1 MKHIDTIII
10 GSGISGFS
18 LARKLSQANIG
29 NCIFEANK
37 IGGCIDSATYQDF
50 WFEMGAHTIYN
61 SYSDT
66 IEYIQNNTL
75 EQNIQPRKKAPFLFV
90 QPNNKIQSIFTN
102 LNPFTL
108 ALNFIKNRKTL
119 KNNKTVS
126 EYAKKVFGESNYTK
140 TLKYCFNAV
149 LSQNSENFPMKYL
162 FKKYDRNTSLP
173 RSFTLKN
180 GLSGLFE
187 KNSQNIIKE
196 KVTKIIKV
204 KDKWIL
210 KTNHSKYSCDN
221 LCFATPWYVTERLL
235 KNILPTIT
243 NHPYRPTTSKLTSIG
258 IVIRKENLE
267 HIKNIA
273 GLIGKEQFFFSAVSR
288 DVVDHPS
295 YRAIVFHCYK
305 NISQEN
311 LTEKIAKLLKISKED
326 ILHNYVKNNSLPCYH
341 RNHSIFLEDL
351 EKELLQTPNLYI
363 TGNFFDRLAIENC
376 IKRSNK
382 EADRIIQN
390 KTPI

>member
-210 KTNHSKYSCDN
+210 KQIIPNTHVII
-221 LCFATPWYVTERLL
+221 YVLQHRGMLQKDYL
-235 KNILPTIT
+235 KTFYQL
-243 NHPYRPTTSKLTSIG
+243 
-258 IVIRKENLE
+258 
-267 HIKNIA
+267 
-273 GLIGKEQFFFSAVSR
+273 
-288 DVVDHPS
+288 
-295 YRAIVFHCYK
+295 
-305 NISQEN
+305 
-311 LTEKIAKLLKISKED
+311 
-326 ILHNYVKNNSLPCYH
+326 
-341 RNHSIFLEDL
+341 
-351 EKELLQTPNLYI
+351 
-363 TGNFFDRLAIENC
+363 
-376 IKRSNK
+376 
-382 EADRIIQN
+382 
-390 KTPI
+390 